1 MAWSKEEKEFLIR
14 HYNNGTFKD
23 MAIALDKKEST
34 VRVMAKRLGLS
45 KKEHIEADKKKCSK
59 CGFISPAN
67 TEFFPKDTSKK
78 DGLHNYCKICHK
90 EYRYKRKA
98 GLKKCKECNE
108 VKSKLDFQVRKNNK
122 DGLDKICK
130 DCRNKKQRLYRLKQE
145 KESYYEAKEKEFE
158 RLERYIKRYGSRW
171 D

>member
-1 MAWSKEEKEFLIR
+1 MAWTKEEKDYLI
-14 HYNNGTFKD
+14 NMNKVITFKE
-23 MAIALDKKEST
+23 ISIILNKKEST

-67 TEFFPKDTSKK
+67 TDFFPKDASKK
-78 DGLHNYCKICHK
+78 DGLHNYCKICHR

-108 VKSKLDFQVRKNNK
+108 VKSKLDFQIRKKNE
-122 DGLDKICK
+122 DI
-130 DCRNKKQRLYRLKQE
+130 R
-145 KESYYEAKEKEFE
+145 
-158 RLERYIKRYGSRW
+158 
-171 D
+171 